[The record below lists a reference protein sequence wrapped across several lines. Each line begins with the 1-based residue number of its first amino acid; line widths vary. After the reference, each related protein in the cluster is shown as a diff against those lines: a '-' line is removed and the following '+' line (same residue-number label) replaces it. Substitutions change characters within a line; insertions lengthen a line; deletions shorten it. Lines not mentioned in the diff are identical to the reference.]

1 MNKGKIQYKNYQFA
15 KTLNEYLKRDTRD
28 PEALLLKIAK
38 KYNLLNPLVTNIGL
52 SYDTLEVTLYS
63 LEKDVSLYISIG
75 FLETDPISVRILG
88 KNYVTTFY
96 LEDDVFTLN
105 KITYEGLHGETL
117 IKHYTTTGKSKA
129 LIIDKN
135 NQYFKYRYDY
145 KNVNLNTVITIQ
157 IPKDSEFKEAT
168 FLKAIISNHNILDLD
183 VLYKEIK
190 RQIISDKFSISIRN
204 EINGKENEQITVLD
218 GELLEYKKYKS
229 KDEKEEFYKFLNGKL
244 VITRLEDANKNYEF
258 QKVLKMI

>member
-15 KTLNEYLKRDTRD
+15 KTLNEYLKRDTSD

-52 SYDTLEVTLYS
+52 SYDTIEVTLYS
-63 LEKDVSLYISIG
+63 LEKDISLYISIG

-190 RQIISDKFSISIRN
+190 RQI
-204 EINGKENEQITVLD
+204 
-218 GELLEYKKYKS
+218 
-229 KDEKEEFYKFLNGKL
+229 KDEKKAEIAVLEELQ
-244 VITRLEDANKNYEF
+244 RENKNI
-258 QKVLKMI
+258 KKKNKTKKSINKK

>member
-15 KTLNEYLKRDTRD
+15 KTLNEYLKKETRD

-96 LEDDVFTLN
+96 LEDDNFLLN
-105 KITYEGLHGETL
+105 KITYEGANGEKLTKKYTNNGNSKIL
-117 IKHYTTTGKSKA
+117 IR
-129 LIIDKN
+129 DKN
-135 NQYFKYRYDY
+135 DQYFKYCYNY
-145 KNVNLNTVITIQ
+145 KNAHLNTSIIFQVKTT
-157 IPKDSEFKEAT
+157 DEFDEAT
-168 FLKAIISNHNILDLD
+168 FINAMISNHNILDLD
-183 VLYKEIK
+183 VLYKEVK
-190 RQIISDKFSISIRN
+190 RQIISDKFYISIQN
-204 EINGKENEQITVLD
+204 EINGKENEQITVLN
-218 GELLEYKKYKS
+218 GKLLEYKKYKS
-229 KDEKEEFYKFLNGKL
+229 KDEKEEFYKFSNGKL
-244 VITRLEDANKNYEF
+244 VITRLEDINKDYEF